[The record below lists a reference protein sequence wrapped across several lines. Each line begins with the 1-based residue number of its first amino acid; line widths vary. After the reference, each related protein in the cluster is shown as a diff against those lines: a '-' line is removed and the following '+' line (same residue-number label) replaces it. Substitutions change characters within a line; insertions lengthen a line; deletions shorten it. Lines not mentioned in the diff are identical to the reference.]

1 MDNMTNTSAKS
12 EAVTQTDSDDK
23 TWHRVSPLAILYFI
37 EKLILVLLNNVF
49 YMLPMLF
56 VLWDKIKAN
65 PSIAA
70 GIIGLIL
77 SIITGFAIWS
87 FVVFRYRLSSGT
99 VEVKS
104 GIFAKKHVNLPFNR
118 IQNVKI
124 EQPFYYRF
132 FDYSSMAFDSGGS
145 LNQEARL
152 IALPLVFAKE
162 LQQEINA
169 FKSANI
175 ASDEANFAIGA
186 TDNAGD
192 NSPIQQ
198 RTGSAEIIENTRSI
212 GDLVLHGITSNRIY
226 IILAAAAPFVNDIF
240 EFFGDKLEGFG
251 IDIQAH
257 IDNDPMWQISI
268 YAISL
273 FLILI
278 GVMTILSILGA
289 IIMFYGYTLSRTADK
304 YIRRSGLITKHEV
317 SVPFSRI
324 QIAIM
329 KQDFL
334 DILFGRI
341 NLRLDQLN
349 AQIASANVAQSG
361 TNKLIVPSVFAY
373 ECRDII
379 AHVFP
384 NHGLERVEFK
394 AISTRFIIRYMSFI
408 VFPIT
413 AILAQSAYFNEGLSA
428 WVVLVVGVLL
438 SAMVYGRWLRW
449 GYQYNDEY
457 IYIRKGLLGRD
468 RYCLPITKIQRITYS
483 QSWFM
488 RKNKLVS
495 LKIYLAS
502 GSYTIP
508 MIDEDHAQAMY
519 KYVLYKV
526 ESEAQ
531 AWM

>member
-1 MDNMTNTSAKS
+1 MSS
-12 EAVTQTDSDDK
+12 SDVAGDT

-37 EKLILVLLNNVF
+37 EKLFLGLLNNIF
-49 YMLPMLF
+49 YMLPMF
-56 VLWDKIKAN
+56 IVLWDEIKAN
-65 PSIAA
+65 PWIAA
-70 GIIGLIL
+70 GIIIA
-77 SIITGFAIWS
+77 IITTITCFAVWS
-87 FVVFRYRLSSGT
+87 FIVFRYRLSAGT

-124 EQPFYYRF
+124 EQPFYYRLF
-132 FDYSSMAFDSGGS
+132 NFSSMAFDSGGS
-145 LNQEARL
+145 LSQEARL
-152 IALPLVFAKE
+152 IALPLAFAKE
-162 LQQEINA
+162 LQQEINL
-169 FKSANI
+169 FKSNNTDT
-175 ASDEANFAIGA
+175 ASTMVEFD
-186 TDNAGD
+186 TDGQVIVGEHSSIST
-192 NSPIQQ
+192 SP
-198 RTGSAEIIENTRSI
+198 EIIENKRSI

-240 EFFGDKLEGFG
+240 TFFGDQLAGFG
-251 IDIQAH
+251 VDIQSH

-268 YAISL
+268 YALSL
-273 FLILI
+273 FLIAI
-278 GVMTILSILGA
+278 GLMTILSIIGA
-289 IIMFYGYTLSRTADK
+289 IIIFYGYTLSRTEDK

-349 AQIASANVAQSG
+349 AQIANANVSQSG
-361 TNKLIVPSVFAY
+361 TNKLMVPSVFAY

-379 AHVFP
+379 NHVFP
-384 NHGLERVEFK
+384 NHQLHEIDFN
-394 AISTRFIIRYMSFI
+394 AISKRFIIRYFSFI
-408 VFPIT
+408 VVPIVVV
-413 AILAQSAYFNEGLSA
+413 LSHSAYYNEGLSA
-428 WVVLVVGVLL
+428 WVVLGAFTLL

-449 GYQYNDEY
+449 GYQFNDEY

-468 RYCLPITKIQRITYS
+468 RFCLPITKIQRITYS
-483 QSWFM
+483 QSLFM

-495 LKIYLAS
+495 IKLYLAS

-508 MIDEDHAQAMY
+508 MIDEDQAQY
-519 KYVLYKV
+519 LYEYVLYKV
-526 ESEAQ
+526 ESEAK

>member
-1 MDNMTNTSAKS
+1 MDNIPQSLAK
-12 EAVTQTDSDDK
+12 QQPMSDIDVDDNS
-23 TWHRVSPLAILYFI
+23 WYRVSPLAILYFI
-37 EKLILVLLNNVF
+37 EKLFLGLLNNIF
-49 YMLPMLF
+49 YMLPIF
-56 VLWDKIKAN
+56 IVLWDEIKAN
-65 PSIAA
+65 PWIAA
-70 GIIGLIL
+70 GIIGLI
-77 SIITGFAIWS
+77 ITLITIFAIWS
-87 FVVFRYRLSSGT
+87 FLVFRYRLSDGT

-124 EQPFYYRF
+124 EQPFYYRLF
-132 FDYSSMAFDSGGS
+132 NYSSMAFDSGGS

-152 IALPLVFAKE
+152 IALPLAFAKE

-169 FKSANI
+169 FKPAIPLTNVEGTSFDEDGNPTNSQSATSN
-175 ASDEANFAIGA
+175 ASIE
-186 TDNAGD
+186 TV
-192 NSPIQQ
+192 
-198 RTGSAEIIENTRSI
+198 ENTRSI

-240 EFFGDKLEGFG
+240 EFLGDKLEGFG
-251 IDIQAH
+251 VDIQSH
-257 IDNDPMWQISI
+257 IDNDPVWQISI

-273 FLILI
+273 FLLVI
-278 GVMTILSILGA
+278 GIMTILSIIGA
-289 IIMFYGYTLSRTADK
+289 IFMFYGYTLSRTEDK

-349 AQIASANVAQSG
+349 AQIANANVSQSG

-384 NHGLERVEFK
+384 EHRLHEVAFK
-394 AISTRFIIRYMSFI
+394 AISTRFIIRNISFI
-408 VFPIT
+408 VVPIT
-413 AILAQSAYFNEGLSA
+413 GMLSYIVYHNEGLSA
-428 WVVLVVGVLL
+428 WVVLVISGLL
-438 SAMVYGRWLRW
+438 TAMVYGRWCRW
-449 GYQYNDEY
+449 GYQYNDAY

-508 MIDEDHAQAMY
+508 MIDEDQAKRVY
-519 KYVLYKV
+519 NYVLYKV
-526 ESEAQ
+526 ESEAK

>member
-1 MDNMTNTSAKS
+1 MDNITESSAKQQ
-12 EAVTQTDSDDK
+12 ANSDIDVDDNS
-23 TWHRVSPLAILYFI
+23 WHRVSPLAILYFI
-37 EKLILVLLNNVF
+37 EKLFLGLLNNVF
-49 YMLPMLF
+49 YMLPMF
-56 VLWDKIKAN
+56 VVLWDEIKAN
-65 PSIAA
+65 PWIAA
-70 GIIGLIL
+70 AIIGAIIALI
-77 SIITGFAIWS
+77 TTFAIWS
-87 FVVFRYRLSSGT
+87 FIVFRYRLSAGT

-104 GIFAKKHVNLPFNR
+104 GIFSKKHVNLPFNR

-124 EQPFYYRF
+124 EQPFYYRMF
-132 FDYSSMAFDSGGS
+132 NYSSMAFDSGGS

-152 IALPLVFAKE
+152 IALPLAFANE
-162 LQQEINA
+162 LQNEINA
-169 FKSANI
+169 FKSATPI
-175 ASDEANFAIGA
+175 TTTETASFDADRNPSTTASSTAAVE
-186 TDNAGD
+186 T
-192 NSPIQQ
+192 
-198 RTGSAEIIENTRSI
+198 IENTRSI

-251 IDIQAH
+251 IDIQSH

-268 YAISL
+268 YVISL
-273 FLILI
+273 FLIVI
-278 GVMTILSILGA
+278 GLMTILSILGA
-289 IIMFYGYTLSRTADK
+289 IIMFFGYTLSRTDDK

-329 KQDFL
+329 KQDLL

-349 AQIASANVAQSG
+349 AQIANANASQSG
-361 TNKLIVPSVFAY
+361 TNKLIVPSIFAY

-384 NHGLERVEFK
+384 NHGLIAVDFK
-394 AISTRFIIRYMSFI
+394 AISTRFIIRYISFI
-408 VFPIT
+408 VVPIT
-413 AILAQSAYFNEGLSA
+413 AILSYSAYHNEGLSA
-428 WVVLVVGVLL
+428 WVVLVIAGLL
-438 SAMVYGRWLRW
+438 STMVYGRWLRW
-449 GYQYNDEY
+449 GYQYNEHY
-457 IYIRKGLLGRD
+457 LYIRKGLLGRD
-468 RYCLPITKIQRITYS
+468 RYCLPIAKIQRITYS

-502 GSYTIP
+502 GSYIIP
-508 MIDEDHAQAMY
+508 MIDEDHAKAIY

-526 ESEAQ
+526 ESEAK